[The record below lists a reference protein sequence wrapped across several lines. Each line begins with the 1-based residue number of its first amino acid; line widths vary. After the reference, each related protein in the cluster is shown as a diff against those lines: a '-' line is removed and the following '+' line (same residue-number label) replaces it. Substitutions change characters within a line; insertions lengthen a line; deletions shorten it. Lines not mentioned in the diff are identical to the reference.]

1 MNTLNIPQNE
11 DFIMKWNDF
20 FKAIEK
26 AGLSKITNGGGRLE
40 KLKPPFTH
48 VINIITEENTT
59 EHIGK
64 EINRLRAED
73 NGDIMIAALFAE
85 MGFVVSL
92 ESSNESEEKTLAAGQ
107 TVKESIESLFDPPRW
122 LKKILKVLNELL
134 SLVRGGA

>member
-1 MNTLNIPQNE
+1 MNTLNIPQNN
-11 DFIMKWNDF
+11 DFINKWNDF

-26 AGLSKITNGGGRLE
+26 AGLSKITNSEGRLK

-48 VINIITEENTT
+48 VINIITGENTT
-59 EHIGK
+59 KHIDK

-73 NGDIMIAALFAE
+73 NGDIMIASLFAE
-85 MGFVVSL
+85 MDFVVSL
-92 ESSNESEEKTLAAGQ
+92 ESSNESKEKTLAAGQ

-134 SLVRGGA
+134 SLVRGSV